1 MRYPANYGF
10 VPHTLGE
17 DGDPLD
23 ALVVAR
29 SPIVAGAVVKCRPVG
44 VLMMEDDKGGDEKL
58 LCVPVNT
65 TFPYYA
71 DVVTYKDM
79 PPIVLQQIE
88 HFFTHYKD
96 LEPGKWAKLN
106 GWGDVDDAKRIIMEC
121 VERAKETWRMK
132 AALLVP
138 VVALTLAGC
147 ATPETRIRT
156 ALTDAGLSKPIAG
169 CMADRMV
176 DRLSLFQLNKLNGLK
191 KLQGKKAS
199 QITIE
204 EFVKR
209 TKALQ
214 DPEILGVV
222 SSSGVICAIKA

>member
-1 MRYPANYGF
+1 
-10 VPHTLGE
+10 
-17 DGDPLD
+17 
-23 ALVVAR
+23 
-29 SPIVAGAVVKCRPVG
+29 
-44 VLMMEDDKGGDEKL
+44 
-58 LCVPVNT
+58 
-65 TFPYYA
+65 
-71 DVVTYKDM
+71 
-79 PPIVLQQIE
+79 
-88 HFFTHYKD
+88 
-96 LEPGKWAKLN
+96 
-106 GWGDVDDAKRIIMEC
+106 
-121 VERAKETWRMK
+121 MK

-138 VVALTLAGC
+138 LVVLTLAGC

-191 KLQGKKAS
+191 KLRGKKAS

-222 SSSGVICAIKA
+222 SSSGVICAIKT